1 MTATRVDAVGHQT
14 LTFPRGSS
22 LAPSAVGTTTTG
34 TIAGTTS
41 AGAAPTVAIP
51 SGYIA
56 TDRAGTFELTPVTGG
71 GAQAAGNVA
80 TVRFLNEYAAIPAA
94 VIVTLHNT
102 TPSPDVAI
110 VAAAV
115 DVNTQGFNIN
125 VAAALT
131 TANVYRISYQVIPGG
146 TAPH

>member
-1 MTATRVDAVGHQT
+1 MTANRVDSVGHPT

-22 LAPSAVGTTTTG
+22 LAPSAVSTTTAGTISGTT
-34 TIAGTTS
+34 A

-51 SGYIA
+51 SGFIA

-71 GAQAAGNVA
+71 GAQAAGDVA
-80 TVRFLNEYAAIPAA
+80 TVRFINEYAAIPAA

-110 VAAAV
+110 VAAASAV
-115 DVNTQGFNIN
+115 TTAGFNVN

-131 TANVYRISYQVIPGG
+131 TANVYRISYTVVPGG

>member
-1 MTATRVDAVGHQT
+1 MPVTKTDGVGHGVASRPATSLAAGAVGVT
-14 LTFPRGSS
+14 TAGTIS
-22 LAPSAVGTTTTG
+22 GTT
-34 TIAGTTS
+34 A

-51 SGYIA
+51 AGFVA
-56 TDRAGTFELTPVTGG
+56 HDRAGTFELTPVTGG

-80 TVRFLNEYAAIPAA
+80 TVRFVNEYAATPAA

-102 TPSPDVAI
+102 SPTPDVAI

-115 DVNTQGFNIN
+115 DVNTQGFNLN

-131 TANVYRISYQVIPGG
+131 TANVYRVSYQVIPGG
-146 TAPH
+146 SAGL

>member
-1 MTATRVDAVGHQT
+1 MPVTKTDGVGHAVASRPATSLTAGAVGVT
-14 LTFPRGSS
+14 TAGTIS
-22 LAPSAVGTTTTG
+22 GTT
-34 TIAGTTS
+34 A

-51 SGYIA
+51 SGFVA

-80 TVRFLNEYAAIPAA
+80 TVRFNNEYAATPAA
-94 VIVTLHNT
+94 VLVTLHNT

-110 VAAAV
+110 VAAAT
-115 DVNTQGFNIN
+115 DVNTQGFNVN

-146 TAPH
+146 SAGL